1 MTNKSAEVLRGSLS
15 KDLKKVSFT
24 MDISGIDWRKPL
36 SISSKGNASY
46 VFSQKFEFEVV
57 DHEGITVPVT
67 ASIGLYLTKKDF
79 KDYMEQV
86 QGHKAGKEAGTNT
99 AATSTK
105 YTLEQLELLKS
116 KGLLKEEMVQALLEK
131 GLVEL

>member
-1 MTNKSAEVLRGSLS
+1 MAKKDNEVLRGRLS
-15 KDLKKVSFT
+15 KDLRTVTFT
-24 MDISGIDWRKPL
+24 VDISEINWRKPL
-36 SISSKGNASY
+36 GISNKGNASY
-46 VFSQKFEFEVV
+46 VYNQKHTFEVV
-57 DHEGITVPVT
+57 DEDGITVPVT
-67 ASIGLYLTKKDF
+67 TSIGVYLTKKDW

-86 QGHKAGKEAGTNT
+86 QGHQEGQVQGTNT
-99 AATSTK
+99 VK